1 MDYEIAIQG
10 NIYYRF
16 YKYPDPNYVLKTE
29 IDLSIDNTAVAENRD
44 KKLAIIG
51 PLYKT
56 YMVAKEASVKA
67 KAKYDEEMANSKK
80 RETDVDNS

>member
-29 IDLSIDNTAVAENRD
+29 VDLSIDNTAVANHRD
-44 KKLAIIG
+44 KMLDKIG
-51 PLYKT
+51 PLYGDYT
-56 YMVAKEASVKA
+56 VAKEASMKA
-67 KAKYDEEMANSKK
+67 KAKYDEEMAETKK
-80 RETDVDNS
+80 K